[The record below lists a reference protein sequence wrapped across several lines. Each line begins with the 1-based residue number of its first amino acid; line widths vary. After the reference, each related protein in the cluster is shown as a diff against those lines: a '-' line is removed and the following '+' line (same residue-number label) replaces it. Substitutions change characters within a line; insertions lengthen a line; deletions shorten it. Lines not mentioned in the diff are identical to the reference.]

1 MSRGL
6 YRIAKPA
13 SAPAFWK
20 LAGAFEFVRSSR
32 LGPVIGGIAIAMG
45 VLIALCWAVV
55 VRTPT
60 MPAKIPSPSPTA
72 IAIVSTPTP
81 VPSVPTATPAVA
93 PSPSVP
99 TPTHAVPTE
108 IATPTLEAS
117 PMIPST
123 GTPAQQAPRAA
134 ITSPHDNAVV
144 RGVLSISGTATHPN
158 FWMYVIHLA
167 REPNLTNQWMVL
179 GVHEAQVIDGVLETW
194 DTTSVPDGSYS
205 LRLRV
210 VRKDGHY
217 DEYYVRK
224 ISVANAQPSETPT
237 LQEPQTFDT
246 DAQKGPIRYILKD
259 GLGLARHAPIFGV
272 EDTWV
277 EREKWAREIAARHP
291 EILVFP
297 GNIAYTKKRSSIV
310 VEPLNFGYMIGGKV
324 ENFSKEDFTTGFD
337 LVLSPSK
344 RYHIAFLDPNS
355 VRRQPSPL
363 INGEIVR
370 VFGYPEGEN
379 LLRVVLVDRYLREE
393 NRWQSWYFAPAEEGK
408 RIWVYGKL
416 NEWGF
421 GGVEGVKHL
430 MESHYGK
437 MVAAYGFWQRPCPTC
452 DIIAFRADEV
462 YFWSEEEGVY
472 VR

>member
-1 MSRGL
+1 MKKAL
-6 YRIAKPA
+6 ILCL
-13 SAPAFWK
+13 
-20 LAGAFEFVRSSR
+20 LAILLVGF
-32 LGPVIGGIAIAMG
+32 
-45 VLIALCWAVV
+45 
-55 VRTPT
+55 
-60 MPAKIPSPSPTA
+60 
-72 IAIVSTPTP
+72 
-81 VPSVPTATPAVA
+81 
-93 PSPSVP
+93 
-99 TPTHAVPTE
+99 
-108 IATPTLEAS
+108 
-117 PMIPST
+117 ST
-123 GTPAQQAPRAA
+123 GESEAAPPGQAGQAV
-134 ITSPHDNAVV
+134 ITSPRDNDVV
-144 RGVLSISGTATHPN
+144 RGLLVIKGTATHPN
-158 FWMYVIHLA
+158 FWKYEIHYAL
-167 REPNLTNQWMVL
+167 EPTNQWVVL
-179 GVHEAQVIDGVLETW
+179 GVHETQVVDGRLEVW
-194 DTTSVPDGSYS
+194 DTTQVPDGSYS

-210 VRKDGHY
+210 VRKDGNY
-217 DEYYVRK
+217 DEYYVRE

-344 RYHIAFLDPNS
+344 RYHIAFLDPDS
-355 VRRQPSPL
+355 MRLQPSPL